1 MKVPNNKLQEPNKRI
16 QSTKMQVSNENTKK
30 RYDLEER
37 ALTFAH
43 DVRMFLKKL
52 PRTIQNNEDT
62 KQLVRSS
69 GSVGANYIEGNESL
83 GKKDFIMRLRIARK
97 EAKES
102 LFWLKLV
109 DAGNSTVLDTERE
122 RLKSEAH
129 QLMLILTSIINKV
142 S

>member
-1 MKVPNNKLQEPNKRI
+1 MQVPNQTA
-16 QSTKMQVSNENTKK
+16 QSGPASK

-37 ALTFAH
+37 AFTFAR
-43 DVRMFLKKL
+43 DVRTFLKKV
-52 PRTIQNNEDT
+52 PRSIQNNEDA

-83 GKKDFIMRLRIARK
+83 GKKDFVMRLRIARK

-102 LFWLKLV
+102 SFWLALL
-109 DAGNSTVLDTERE
+109 DTGNSSDEEIERQ
-122 RLKSEAH
+122 RLKSEAR
-129 QLMLILTSIINKV
+129 QLMLILTAIINKV

>member
-1 MKVPNNKLQEPNKRI
+1 MQIPNK
-16 QSTKMQVSNENTKK
+16 STSTNK

-37 ALTFAH
+37 ALTFAQ

-52 PRTIQNNEDT
+52 PRTTQNNEDT

-97 EAKES
+97 ESKES

-109 DAGNSTVLDTERE
+109 DIGNSTILDTERE